1 MSLLKR
7 RRPESEAVWR
17 EAEPTAADTPDKP
30 GRSGGKGRPT
40 PKRRAAQARG
50 LRPVVPADRK
60 AAQRQARAARQEA
73 FQRQQD
79 AMRTGEDRYLPAR
92 DKGPIKRYIRDYI
105 DARFCI
111 GEVFMPLALILV
123 VLSFSMSFFARTAQA
138 TGLYGLLA
146 VYSVFFLAIG
156 DCVLCWWQVR
166 RRLHAKFGREK
177 VQEQGVIFFYVFS
190 RCLQMRRLRQPAP
203 QVARR
208 EYPS

>member
-7 RRPESEAVWR
+7 RRPESEAAR
-17 EAEPTAADTPDKP
+17 TEAEPTATDTPDKP

-73 FQRQQD
+73 YQRQQD
-79 AMRTGEDRYLPAR
+79 AMKTGEDRYLPAR

-123 VLSFSMSFFARTAQA
+123 VLSFSFSFFEQA
-138 TGLYGLLA
+138 TGLYALLSI
-146 VYSVFFLAIG
+146 YSVFFLAIG

-190 RCLQMRRLRQPAP
+190 RCLQMRRLRQPTP
-203 QVARR
+203 QVARH